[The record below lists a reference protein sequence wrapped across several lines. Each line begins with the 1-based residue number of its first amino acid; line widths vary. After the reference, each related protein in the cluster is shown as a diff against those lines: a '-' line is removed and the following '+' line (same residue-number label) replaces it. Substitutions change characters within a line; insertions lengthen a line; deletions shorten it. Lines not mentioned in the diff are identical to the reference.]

1 MMLFERYPITLF
13 SFSEVCLHIA
23 PIIKLQ
29 KKFSLGIED
38 TFYPNFSVF
47 SLSLNVSNMFV

>member
-1 MMLFERYPITLF
+1 MLFERYPITLF